1 MTKTSISP
9 SSTWIAHIRIRTL
22 VQADLPDLEW
32 GGEYAHFRR
41 LYAEVYQSAVQGRAV
56 LWVAEIPGEG
66 IIGQL
71 FVQLVSARSE
81 LADGSSRAY
90 IYGFR
95 VQPAHRNHGVGTR
108 MMQAAEDDLH
118 RRGFHW
124 VTLNVGV
131 DNPAARR
138 LYQARGYRVVGSE
151 PGNWSYTDE
160 KGQRREVHEPAW
172 RMEKSLGPS
181 KMTLISR

>member
-1 MTKTSISP
+1 MTTSSVT
-9 SSTWIAHIRIRTL
+9 STAPWLARVRIRTL
-22 VQADLPDLEW
+22 VRDDLPGLEW

-56 LWVAEIPGEG
+56 LWVAELQGKG

-81 LADGSSRAY
+81 LADGATRAY

-95 VQPAHRNHGVGTR
+95 VQPAHRSQGVGTR
-108 MMQAAEDDLH
+108 MMQAAEDDLR
-118 RRGFHW
+118 RRGFRW

-138 LYQARGYRVVGSE
+138 LYQARGYHVIGSE
-151 PGNWSYTDE
+151 PGNWSYIDE
-160 KGQRREVHEPAW
+160 KGQRQEVHEPAW
-172 RMEKSLGPS
+172 RMEKSLGPE
-181 KMTLISR
+181 L